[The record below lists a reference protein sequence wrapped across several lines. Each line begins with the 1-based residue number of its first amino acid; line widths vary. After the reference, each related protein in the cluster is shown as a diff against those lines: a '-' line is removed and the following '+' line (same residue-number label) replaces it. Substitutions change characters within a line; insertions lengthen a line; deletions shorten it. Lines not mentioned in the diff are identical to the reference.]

1 MRNPLLAQTT
11 WRGVTKIIAAC
22 GTGVLVLTVAA
33 LPAGAVKPPTLEI
46 TPGPYSA
53 GQTIS
58 ISVGPNHYFKPYS
71 RINLLECAD
80 AGGKSQNL
88 PRDENTC
95 DGNTVQGDTILV
107 ARNGSFSE
115 KNYKLYA
122 LPNASQLGE
131 TADTRPK
138 CDQKNACVLYVGENQ
153 GNFTWPKE
161 FSRPFTLR
169 SSSKHG

>member
-1 MRNPLLAQTT
+1 
-11 WRGVTKIIAAC
+11 VTKIIAAC
-22 GTGVLVLTVAA
+22 GGAVLALTVSA
-33 LPAGAVKPPTLEI
+33 LPAGAVKPPSLKM

-58 ISVGPNHYFKPYS
+58 ISVGPNHYFKPYT

-80 AGGKSQNL
+80 AGGKSHNL
-88 PRDENTC
+88 PRGENTC
-95 DGNTVQGDTILV
+95 DGNTVQADTILV
-107 ARNGSFSE
+107 AANGSFSE
-115 KNYKLYA
+115 KKYKLYS

-131 TADTRPK
+131 TADSRPK

-161 FSRPFTLR
+161 FSRPFTLQ
-169 SSSKHG
+169 SSRKHG

>member
-1 MRNPLLAQTT
+1 VRNPLSAQTT
-11 WRGVTKIIAAC
+11 RRGVTKGVAVC
-22 GTGVLVLTVAA
+22 GGALLALMVAA
-33 LPAGAVKPPTLEI
+33 SPAGALKPPSLRI

-53 GQTIS
+53 GQMIS

-80 AGGKSQNL
+80 AGGKPQNL
-88 PRDENTC
+88 PRNENTC

-107 ARNGSFSE
+107 GSNGSFSE
-115 KNYKLYA
+115 KMYKLYA

-131 TADTRPK
+131 SADTRPK

-153 GNFTWPKE
+153 SNFTWPKE
-161 FSRPFTLR
+161 FSHPFTLG
-169 SSSKHG
+169 SSRKHG